1 MSEYDETI
9 ENDYSDMNEEDISD
23 SLNIGK
29 QESRTNGPN
38 IKTDDQSLGSKKMDA
53 KRDKELFNKL
63 AEEAKHTKVE
73 INKNVS
79 TAPTTKLLRASWE
92 YLIPSWGLTWIYIN
106 IHWFMS
112 CTWAEK
118 FFAPLGHEW
127 FLEAE
132 KAGGV
137 IAKQRIRTLKNR
149 ANLLEK
155 MGVAFTDVALLAA
168 FIFIATI
175 FYLMFEYGSF
185 FGLLKL
191 GWELFTDLFS

>member
-1 MSEYDETI
+1 MSELEAT
-9 ENDYSDMNEEDISD
+9 YSEA
-23 SLNIGK
+23 LRIGK
-29 QESRTNGPN
+29 NTPSVDDDLNDEDVDAGNLALLKNRARKEVMKNKAEIKES
-38 IKTDDQSLGSKKMDA
+38 
-53 KRDKELFNKL
+53 FNDVL
-63 AEEAKHTKVE
+63 V
-73 INKNVS
+73 
-79 TAPTTKLLRASWE
+79 APTTKLLRASWE
-92 YLIPSWGLTWIYIN
+92 YLIPSWGLTWIWIN

-137 IAKQRIRTLKNR
+137 IAKERIRTLRNK

-168 FIFIATI
+168 LIFIVTI
-175 FYLMFEYGSF
+175 FYLMFEYFSVCGESVE
-185 FGLLKL
+185 KL
-191 GWELFTDLFS
+191 NSPALSPQKLNPNPQ